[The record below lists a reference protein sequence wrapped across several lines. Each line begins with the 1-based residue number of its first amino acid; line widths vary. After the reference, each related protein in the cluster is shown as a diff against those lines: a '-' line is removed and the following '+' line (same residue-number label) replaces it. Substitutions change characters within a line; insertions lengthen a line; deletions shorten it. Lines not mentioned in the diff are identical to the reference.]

1 MFAKLPQTLTA
12 PFGLLTDEAKL
23 AFRSRPQGISKLYT
37 TRHIAET
44 DSYWDQYFAL
54 FDTPSDVFSLIST
67 HDIRRALLD
76 SPENV
81 ATLIRVVTS
90 RLFNLVS
97 DHTFPSAPPASMA
110 SYATSFMKTSS
121 TERNATKEVLNS
133 LRVLQ
138 RVLPVVFE
146 VEGESNAFE
155 LEVLW
160 KKVEVDDEIVPTA
173 PEQAPQFV
181 IEDDDDGSESGHDSD
196 TQSQT
201 PQPKRTK
208 TLPSLGE
215 KLFTCVNDLLF
226 CCGFSLPTK
235 IQVDH
240 YKINYVI
247 WEKGIGSTTDPG
259 PNHAYD
265 SNKTEVLRLLLV
277 LLSRQIYIPPAAL
290 FTHPSFYTLHV
301 VRKTPRRDVLTL
313 LCSLLNTVINS
324 ATTNN
329 MTIASVAGKVPYN
342 HLVFKGEDSRTA
354 LVGMCLQVLCV
365 VLDFQSGP
373 ARDIVSDSGDAA
385 TSSSPTTQTNAFRY
399 FLAKLH
405 RTQDFAFILSG
416 IIAIL
421 EQQLAISNN
430 LLPGSR
436 KSVPYVPETI
446 VLFWKIIELNKKFRA
461 YLLDSDKAVDVL
473 AYLLCYSLEIKDK
486 PQQHGLC
493 RALSYIIQT
502 LSAESAFGNKLSS
515 PINIQ
520 IPTKWISQG
529 ASHGTAG
536 DFMIT
541 SIYSI
546 IATTSGSLNS
556 IYPALIIAL
565 ANAAPYFKNLSVV
578 ASNRLLQLFTSFSNP
593 LFLLSDESH
602 PRLLFLMLEV
612 FNSVIFHHLSDN
624 PNLLYAVI
632 TAQKTFEELGTFT
645 LARGLREIQRVQ
657 RIKEEQASKA
667 ERDRKDGPQ
676 QERASVESAH
686 QEKLRLLK
694 NESDPAFTIALDIE
708 STSFSGED
716 LEAGLGG
723 HEQTETRPLTSSP
736 SENSPTTSTGTITA
750 ASEKAR
756 GKMKARRSM
765 SSDTINGD
773 RMAAAGVGRNGFL
786 PTQEWVTSWQQ
797 GLPLD
802 TVMLVISELLP
813 KIQNLQ
819 AGRQK
824 ANSAGAITDFLQ
836 SVTLTDVL
844 PPAPALYPR
853 RFVWSDAS
861 IVWLTSLIWGG
872 VYVHGMSP
880 LGIWNFTKV
889 RLFFVKH
896 TQTQQRQITDTMS
909 SVVGGLFSPTRQ
921 RPERSSNQ

>member
-23 AFRSRPQGISKLYT
+23 AFRSRPQGISQLYT

-44 DSYWDQYFAL
+44 DSYWDQYFTL

-97 DHTFPSAPPASMA
+97 DHTFPSIPPTSVA

-146 VEGESNAFE
+146 VEGESNSFE

-160 KKVEVDDEIVPTA
+160 KKVQVDEDEIVPTA

-181 IEDDDDGSESGHDSD
+181 IEDDDDGSESGHGSN
-196 TQSQT
+196 TQSQI
-201 PQPKRTK
+201 PQLKRTK

-247 WEKGIGSTTDPG
+247 WEKGVGSTTDSG

-313 LCSLLNTVINS
+313 LCSLLNTVMNS
-324 ATTNN
+324 PTTNN

-354 LVGMCLQVLCV
+354 LVGMCLQVL
-365 VLDFQSGP
+365 S
-373 ARDIVSDSGDAA
+373 RDIVSDSGDT
-385 TSSSPTTQTNAFRY
+385 TSSSPTAQTNAFRY

-436 KSVPYVPETI
+436 RSVPYVPETI

-461 YLLDSDKAVDVL
+461 YLLDSNKSVDVL

-520 IPTKWISQG
+520 VPTKWVSQG

-541 SIYSI
+541 SVYSI

-565 ANAAPYFKNLSVV
+565 ANAAPYFKNLSVI

-612 FNSVIFHHLSDN
+612 FNSVVFHHLSDN
-624 PNLLYAVI
+624 PNLLYAII

-645 LARGLREIQRVQ
+645 LTRGLREIQRVQ
-657 RIKEEQASKA
+657 RIKEEQASQA
-667 ERDRKDGPQ
+667 EHDRKDGPQ
-676 QERASVESAH
+676 QERVSVESAH
-686 QEKLRLLK
+686 QEKSRLLR
-694 NESDPAFTIALDIE
+694 NESDPAFTIE

-723 HEQTETRPLTSSP
+723 HEQTETRPLTSLP
-736 SENSPTTSTGTITA
+736 SENSPTTSTSTITA

-756 GKMKARRSM
+756 GKMKARRSL

-773 RMAAAGVGRNGFL
+773 RMAAAGIGRNGFL
-786 PTQEWVTSWQQ
+786 PTQEWCLLNVDR
-797 GLPLD
+797 LPLD

-844 PPAPALYPR
+844 PPAPVLYPR

-880 LGIWNFTKV
+880 LGIWNSTNV
-889 RLFFVKH
+889 QLFFVKH
-896 TQTQQRQITDTMS
+896 TQPQQRQITDTMS

-921 RPERSSNQ
+921 RLERSSNQ

>member
-44 DSYWDQYFAL
+44 DSYWDQYFTL

-97 DHTFPSAPPASMA
+97 DHTFPSVPPASMV
-110 SYATSFMKTSS
+110 SYATSFMMTSS

-181 IEDDDDGSESGHDSD
+181 IEDDDDGSESGHGSN

-201 PQPKRTK
+201 PHPKRTK

-215 KLFTCVNDLLF
+215 KLFTCVNDLMF

-247 WEKGIGSTTDPG
+247 WEKGVGSTTDSG

-265 SNKTEVLRLLLV
+265 YNKTEVLRLLLV

-313 LCSLLNTVINS
+313 LCPS
-324 ATTNN
+324 
-329 MTIASVAGKVPYN
+329 GKVPYN

-365 VLDFQSGP
+365 LLDFQSGP
-373 ARDIVSDSGDAA
+373 ARDIVSDSGDA
-385 TSSSPTTQTNAFRY
+385 TSSSPTAQTNAFRY

-520 IPTKWISQG
+520 IPTKWVSQG

-565 ANAAPYFKNLSVV
+565 TNAAPYFKNLSVV

-612 FNSVIFHHLSDN
+612 FNSVVFHHLSDN

-657 RIKEEQASKA
+657 RIKEEQATKA
-667 ERDRKDGPQ
+667 ERDRKDSPQ
-676 QERASVESAH
+676 EERTSTESAH
-686 QEKLRLLK
+686 QEKLRLLM
-694 NESDPAFTIALDIE
+694 NENDPAFIVASDIE
-708 STSFSGED
+708 STSSSGED

-723 HEQTETRPLTSSP
+723 HEQTETRPLTSPS
-736 SENSPTTSTGTITA
+736 SENSPTTSTRTITA
-750 ASEKAR
+750 VSEKAR
-756 GKMKARRSM
+756 GKMKARRSL

-773 RMAAAGVGRNGFL
+773 RMAAAGIGRNGFL

-824 ANSAGAITDFLQ
+824 ANSANAITDFLR
-836 SVTLTDVL
+836 SVTLTDIL
-844 PPAPALYPR
+844 PPVPVLYPR

-880 LGIWNFTKV
+880 LGIWNSTNA

-896 TQTQQRQITDTMS
+896 TQPQQRQITDAMS

>member
-44 DSYWDQYFAL
+44 DSYWDQYFTL

-97 DHTFPSAPPASMA
+97 DHTFPCTPPTSVA

-173 PEQAPQFV
+173 PDQTPQFV
-181 IEDDDDGSESGHDSD
+181 IEDDDDGSDSGHGSN

-201 PQPKRTK
+201 PQTKRTK
-208 TLPSLGE
+208 ILPSLGE

-247 WEKGIGSTTDPG
+247 WEKGVGSTTDSG

-329 MTIASVAGKVPYN
+329 ITIASVAGKVPYN
-342 HLVFKGEDSRTA
+342 HLLFKGDDSRTA

-365 VLDFQSGP
+365 LLDFQSGP
-373 ARDIVSDSGDAA
+373 ARDIVSDSGDA
-385 TSSSPTTQTNAFRY
+385 TSSSPTAQTNAFRY

-430 LLPGSR
+430 LLPGSK

-446 VLFWKIIELNKKFRA
+446 ILFWKIIELNKKFRA
-461 YLLDSDKAVDVL
+461 YLLDSDKAVDIL

-520 IPTKWISQG
+520 IPTKWVSQG

-556 IYPALIIAL
+556 TYPALIIAL
-565 ANAAPYFKNLSVV
+565 ANAAPYFKNMSIV

-612 FNSVIFHHLSDN
+612 FNSVVFHHLSDN
-624 PNLLYAVI
+624 PNLLYAII

-657 RIKEEQASKA
+657 QIKEDQA

-676 QERASVESAH
+676 QERESVESAH

-723 HEQTETRPLTSSP
+723 HEQTETRPLTSPP
-736 SENSPTTSTGTITA
+736 SESSPTTSTVTTTA

-756 GKMKARRSM
+756 GKMKARRSL

-819 AGRQK
+819 GGRQK

-836 SVTLTDVL
+836 SVTLIDVL
-844 PPAPALYPR
+844 PPAPVLYPR

-880 LGIWNFTKV
+880 LGIWNSTSV

-896 TQTQQRQITDTMS
+896 TQSQQRQITDTMS

-921 RPERSSNQ
+921 RPDRSSNQ

>member
-37 TRHIAET
+37 TRRIAET
-44 DSYWDQYFAL
+44 DSYWDQYFTL

-97 DHTFPSAPPASMA
+97 DHTFPCAPPTSVA

-160 KKVEVDDEIVPTA
+160 KKVEVDDEIAPTVPD
-173 PEQAPQFV
+173 QAPQFV
-181 IEDDDDGSESGHDSD
+181 IEDDDDGSENGHDSN

-201 PQPKRTK
+201 PQTKRTK
-208 TLPSLGE
+208 MLPSLGE

-247 WEKGIGSTTDPG
+247 WEKGVGSTTDSG
-259 PNHAYD
+259 PNHAFD

-329 MTIASVAGKVPYN
+329 ITIASVAGKVPYN
-342 HLVFKGEDSRTA
+342 HLLFKGDDSRTA

-365 VLDFQSGP
+365 LLDFQSGP
-373 ARDIVSDSGDAA
+373 ARDIVSDSGDA
-385 TSSSPTTQTNAFRY
+385 TSSSPTAQTNAFRY

-405 RTQDFAFILSG
+405 RTQDFTFILSG

-446 VLFWKIIELNKKFRA
+446 ILFWKIIELNKKFRA
-461 YLLDSDKAVDVL
+461 YLLDSDKAVDIL

-520 IPTKWISQG
+520 IPTKWVSHG

-536 DFMIT
+536 DFIIT
-541 SIYSI
+541 SVYSI

-612 FNSVIFHHLSDN
+612 FNSVVFHHLSDN
-624 PNLLYAVI
+624 PNLLYAII

-645 LARGLREIQRVQ
+645 LTRGLREIQRVQ
-657 RIKEEQASKA
+657 QIKEEQASQA

-676 QERASVESAH
+676 QERESVESAH

-708 STSFSGED
+708 SASFSGED

-723 HEQTETRPLTSSP
+723 HEQTEARPLTSPP
-736 SENSPTTSTGTITA
+736 SESSPTTSTRTTTA
-750 ASEKAR
+750 VSEKAR
-756 GKMKARRSM
+756 GKMKARRSL

-844 PPAPALYPR
+844 PPAPSLYPR

-880 LGIWNFTKV
+880 LGIWNSTSV

-896 TQTQQRQITDTMS
+896 TQPQQRQITDTMS

-921 RPERSSNQ
+921 RPDRSSNQ

>member
-23 AFRSRPQGISKLYT
+23 AFRSRPEGISKLYT
-37 TRHIAET
+37 TRHITET
-44 DSYWDQYFAL
+44 ESYWDQYFTL
-54 FDTPSDVFSLIST
+54 FDTSSDVFSLISP

-90 RLFNLVS
+90 RLFNLLS

-110 SYATSFMKTSS
+110 SYATSFIKTSS
-121 TERNATKEVLNS
+121 TERNATKEVLNC

-138 RVLPVVFE
+138 RVLPVIFE

-160 KKVEVDDEIVPTA
+160 KKVEVDDELDPKA
-173 PEQAPQFV
+173 PEETPQFV
-181 IEDDDDGSESGHDSD
+181 IEDDEDRSESGHSSSMP
-196 TQSQT
+196 SQAS
-201 PQPKRTK
+201 QPKRTK

-215 KLFTCVNDLLF
+215 KLFTCINDLLF

-247 WEKGIGSTTDPG
+247 WEKGVGSTTDSG

-277 LLSRQIYIPPAAL
+277 LLSRQIYIPPTAL

-301 VRKTPRRDVLTL
+301 VRKMPRRDVLTL
-313 LCSLLNTVINS
+313 LCSLLNTAMNP
-324 ATTNN
+324 ATTNS

-354 LVGMCLQVLCV
+354 LVGMSLQVLCV
-365 VLDFQSGP
+365 LLDFQSGP
-373 ARDIVSDSGDAA
+373 ARDAISGSGDTA
-385 TSSSPTTQTNAFRY
+385 SSSPTTQTNSFRY

-416 IIAIL
+416 IVGIL

-446 VLFWKIIELNKKFRA
+446 ILFWKIIELNKKFRA
-461 YLLDSDKAVDVL
+461 YLLDSDKAVDIL

-502 LSAESAFGNKLSS
+502 LSADPAFGNKLSL
-515 PINIQ
+515 PVKIQ
-520 IPTKWISQG
+520 IPTKWVPQG
-529 ASHGTAG
+529 TLHGTAA

-578 ASNRLLQLFTSFSNP
+578 TSNRLLQLFTSFSNP

-624 PNLLYAVI
+624 PNLLYAII
-632 TAQKTFEELGTFT
+632 TAHKTFEELGTFT
-645 LARGLREIQRVQ
+645 LSHGLREIQRVQ
-657 RIKEEQASKA
+657 QIKDEQARQA
-667 ERDRKDGPQ
+667 ERDRKDGPPS
-676 QERASVESAH
+676 ERASAESAH
-686 QEKLRLLK
+686 QEKARLLR
-694 NESDPAFTIALDIE
+694 NESDPAFVVARDIE
-708 STSFSGED
+708 SLSLSGEEHED
-716 LEAGLGG
+716 GLGG
-723 HEQTETRPLTSSP
+723 QEHTETRPLTSPP
-736 SENSPTTSTGTITA
+736 SENTPTTSTTPL
-750 ASEKAR
+750 ASISETAR

-765 SSDTINGD
+765 SSDIGGGD
-773 RMAAAGVGRNGFL
+773 RIAAAGVGRNGFL

-824 ANSAGAITDFLQ
+824 ANTAGAITDFLQ

-853 RFVWSDAS
+853 RFLWSDAS

-880 LGIWNFTKV
+880 LGIWNSTNV

-896 TQTQQRQITDTMS
+896 TQPQQRQITDTMS

-921 RPERSSNQ
+921 RPERPSN